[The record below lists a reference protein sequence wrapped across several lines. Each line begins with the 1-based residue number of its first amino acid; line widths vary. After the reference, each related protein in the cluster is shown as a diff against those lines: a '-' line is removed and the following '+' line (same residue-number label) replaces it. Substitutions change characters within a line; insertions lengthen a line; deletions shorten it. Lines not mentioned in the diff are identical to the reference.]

1 MTNIIEEAEI
11 INKYLCQIKKSLP
24 LGIRLK
30 RDELNDIMDEIE
42 EHIWEKAIANAGDKE
57 PNEIDIQIAI
67 SQMGEPQDIAGK
79 FTSRSTPHIY
89 ISEELYPY
97 YRKYRKILFWSTV
110 LSIIIYMMLRNLF
123 SLYDYSFQL
132 IIFYYEMFTILVIFF
147 TFFAIIGIVFCYLSI
162 TGYIPYELRKSKMQ
176 RRYSNLTQIQ
186 KPKFKS
192 SSQTIVLSLEISFFL
207 FNAIFLTFW
216 GVVWGAFFT
225 FFLYFLSIVKCL
237 RGFTKTK
244 SVIWQRSLILLDV
257 FLMGLLILGIEGQ
270 YMTYNIVDYG
280 FWSWHYFSEEII
292 YFIIILWMLYFFY
305 IYYEVYLF
313 TVVKEK
319 LQLYLKE
326 LSLIK
331 RINKK
336 EIILGSIQNHDT
348 PNTQNTPLKHK
359 TFLSKSNKYNYEFE
373 KGIKTYLKKA
383 KRELPF
389 WLKKAEKHRIIKN
402 IEEEIRENIFDYEE
416 SNKLTK
422 EALKQFLTNL
432 GSIKILLSEYKQRG
446 TPKIYISKELKT
458 WYSTALKSVL
468 AYFMIISVLIIVL
481 QQIFKVSFTFY
492 SFFAYFIL
500 FWFLWTLIL
509 ILVTQ
514 LFVFLSL
521 NDFIPE
527 ENEFLGTKKNRTT
540 KHNLNNIWEAS
551 FAEFYMVMGTI
562 LIFLVFFGVFPLNFP
577 GSNLVF
583 LISVFILLL
592 GGIKTSKLIFK
603 RKRVKLK
610 SVLIILSL
618 VFSLVINFIIL
629 YNNNSV
635 YPVIYS
641 IHSSRLLDVLF
652 LPINIEIIYETFH
665 FFLIKNYLSSEEYR

>member
-1 MTNIIEEAEI
+1 MTNVIEEAEI

-313 TVVKEK
+313 TVLKEK

-336 EIILGSIQNHDT
+336 EIILGSIKNHES
-348 PNTQNTPLKHK
+348 PNSQNTPLKHK
-359 TFLSKSNKYNYEFE
+359 IFASRSNKYNHEIEECF
-373 KGIKTYLKKA
+373 KIYLKTA
-383 KRELPF
+383 KKKLPF
-389 WLKKAEKHRIIKN
+389 WLKKAEKHELIKN
-402 IEEEIRENIFDYEE
+402 IEEEIRETICEYEE
-416 SNKLTK
+416 SNLLTLQ
-422 EALKQFLTNL
+422 ALKQFLTNL
-432 GSIKILLSEYKQRG
+432 GSIKTLISECKQRG
-446 TPKIYISKELKT
+446 IPKIFISKELRS
-458 WYSTALKSVL
+458 WYLTLLKSVS
-468 AYFMIISVLIIVL
+468 AYFMIITVFIIVL
-481 QQIFKVSFTFY
+481 QTSLNVSFTFFNY
-492 SFFAYFIL
+492 FAYFIF
-500 FWFLWTLIL
+500 FWFIWILIL

-514 LFVFLSL
+514 LFVFLSS
-521 NDFIPE
+521 NDVIPE
-527 ENEFLGTKKNRTT
+527 DNEFLGTKKNRIPIY
-540 KHNLNNIWEAS
+540 KLYNIWEAL
-551 FAEFYMVMGTI
+551 FAEFYIVIGTI
-562 LIFLVFFGVFPLNFP
+562 LIFVVFFGVFSINFP
-577 GSNLVF
+577 GSNFVL
-583 LISVFILLL
+583 LISGSILLL
-592 GGIKTSKLIFK
+592 GGIKTSKIVFRQNKGSVKSILIVLCLGLSIVMNFFIFYNLNSEYRLIF
-603 RKRVKLK
+603 
-610 SVLIILSL
+610 S
-618 VFSLVINFIIL
+618 N
-629 YNNNSV
+629 
-635 YPVIYS
+635 P
-641 IHSSRLLDVLF
+641 SSRLLNVLF
-652 LPINIEIIYETFH
+652 LPINIEIIYEIFH
-665 FFLIKNYLSSEEYR
+665 LFFKNKKLSE

>member
-42 EHIWEKAIANAGDKE
+42 EHIWEKAIESAGDKD

-67 SQMGEPQDIAGK
+67 SQMGEPQDIASK

-110 LSIIIYMMLRNLF
+110 LSIIIYMLFRNLF

-207 FNAIFLTFW
+207 FNAAIFLTFW
-216 GVVWGAFFT
+216 GGFT

-257 FLMGLLILGIEGQ
+257 FLIGFLIIGIEGL

-280 FWSWHYFSEEII
+280 FWSWHYFPEEII

-305 IYYEVYLF
+305 IFYEVYLF
-313 TVVKEK
+313 TVLKEK

-336 EIILGSIQNHDT
+336 EIILGSIKNHDT
-348 PNTQNTPLKHK
+348 PNIQNTSLRHK
-359 TFLSKSNKYNYEFE
+359 AFISKSNKYNYEFE
-373 KGIKTYLKKA
+373 EGIKAYLKKA
-383 KRELPF
+383 KRKLPI
-389 WLKKAEKHRIIKN
+389 WLKKAEKHSIIKN
-402 IEEEIRENIFDYEE
+402 IEGEIRETIFDHEE
-416 SNKLTK
+416 SNKLTQ
-422 EALKQFLTNL
+422 EAIKQFLTNL
-432 GSIKILLSEYKQRG
+432 GNIETLQSEYQQRG
-446 TPKIYISKELKT
+446 TPKIYISKELKS
-458 WYSTALKSVL
+458 WYSTTLKSVL

-481 QQIFKVSFTFY
+481 QRSFNVSFTFFN
-492 SFFAYFIL
+492 FFAYFIL

-521 NDFIPE
+521 NDFIPK
-527 ENEFLGTKKNRTT
+527 ENEFLGTKKNRTA
-540 KHNLNNIWEAS
+540 KFNLHNIWEMS
-551 FAEFYMVMGTI
+551 FAEFYIVMGTI
-562 LIFLVFFGVFPLNFP
+562 LIFLVFLGPFSINFP
-577 GSNLVF
+577 GSNLIL
-583 LISVFILLL
+583 LIIGFILLL
-592 GGIKTSKLIFK
+592 GIIKTSKIVFK
-603 RKRVKLK
+603 LKKVQIK

-618 VFSLVINFIIL
+618 VFSLIINFIIL

-641 IHSSRLLDVLF
+641 RPSERLLDVIF
-652 LPINIEIIYETFH
+652 LPINIEVIYETFH
-665 FFLIKNYLSSEEYR
+665 FFFKNKKFSE